1 MFFRAKVIV
10 TAVILLLLAA
20 GCASSQSLQVPTETT
35 INLARATN
43 TAAPSPSSTQ
53 IPATDTPIPHT
64 NTPEPPTETP
74 LPTATPDVPF
84 EEVTFTTEDGIEI
97 AATLFGEGDTAL
109 LMLHMGKDR
118 ADQESWHPFARLAA
132 EQGFAALTL
141 DLRGRGES
149 GGEMH
154 PPKMILDARA
164 GAEFLRQ
171 WNFERLACLGASMG
185 GTTCLRLALDGDLV
199 GVVVISSTQSVGGE
213 NGVSAP
219 DLRAL
224 MIPKLYVYGERD
236 AIIPGE
242 MELMFRNSAEPK
254 QLITY
259 DHAAH
264 GTDLLLSAYGDDLR
278 QQLLGFIDELR

>member
-1 MFFRAKVIV
+1 
-10 TAVILLLLAA
+10 
-20 GCASSQSLQVPTETT
+20 
-35 INLARATN
+35 
-43 TAAPSPSSTQ
+43 
-53 IPATDTPIPHT
+53 
-64 NTPEPPTETP
+64 
-74 LPTATPDVPF
+74 
-84 EEVTFTTEDGIEI
+84 
-97 AATLFGEGDTAL
+97 
-109 LMLHMGKDR
+109 
-118 ADQESWHPFARLAA
+118 
-132 EQGFAALTL
+132 
-141 DLRGRGES
+141 
-149 GGEMH
+149 
-154 PPKMILDARA
+154 MILDARA